1 METIY
6 FATCNYR
13 QGTNAT
19 TAHAMKNGER
29 WAIYKAAEAMA
40 KYIPTNAVIIPIPSH
55 TGNATYTL
63 ELAKRIAR
71 ATNAEVL
78 DALKCEPREMLYN
91 LKKQGKRPTPRQMGF
106 YLVRSIP
113 ENKRV
118 IIIDNVVATGT
129 TAAAALMAV
138 GKGIVYSYAAATNSE
153 QIQGLK
159 RINPIN

>member
-40 KYIPTNAVIIPIPSH
+40 KYIPTNAVLVPIPSH

-118 IIIDNVVATGT
+118 IILDNVVATGT
-129 TAAAALMAV
+129 TAAAAVQAV
-138 GKGIVYSYAAATNSE
+138 GKGIIFAYAAATNSD
-153 QIQGLK
+153 QIKGLK
-159 RINPIN
+159 RINPIH